1 MMTEE
6 GTVLEGSV
14 ILTAEGARR
23 LEDQLEQLRSKERK
37 EVADRIREAK
47 AFGDLS
53 ENNEYEVAKEQQAFV
68 EGRILDLKRILGSA
82 SIVEPEDVP
91 TDRIGVGSLVE
102 VQDLE
107 YKEKWKF
114 QMVGPVEANGED
126 KISYESPIGQGLLN
140 AKVGE
145 TVTVD
150 VPAGKL
156 KFKVLK
162 IARA

>member
-1 MMTEE
+1 MPEETMT
-6 GTVLEGSV
+6 LEGN
-14 ILTAEGARR
+14 ILLTAEGARR
-23 LEDQLEQLRSKERK
+23 LEEQLERLRGVERK

-68 EGRILDLKRILGSA
+68 EGRILDLKRILNAA
-82 SIVEPEDVP
+82 SIIEPDDVP
-91 TDRIGVGSLVE
+91 TDRVGVGSQVE

-107 YKEKWKF
+107 FREKWNF
-114 QMVGPVEANGED
+114 QMVGPIEANGDD
-126 KISYESPIGQGLLN
+126 KISYESPVGQGLLG
-140 AKVGE
+140 ARVGQ

-162 IARA
+162 IGR